1 MQALSV
7 TTTENWSACLGHYRR
22 RGDALLTSAA
32 ARRRTSTHYD
42 TNGTTWATT
51 YTYDG
56 DNRPTATTL
65 SNGKT
70 VTNTYDALG
79 RITRKRIGLSSN
91 YDTTLTY
98 LETTNGSQT
107 ALLASY
113 QNGSDTAYTYT
124 YDENG
129 NIISISQ
136 GGSTTYYTYDR
147 LNELIREDNATLNQS
162 WTYTYDV
169 NGNLLNKKRYAYVPN
184 GGTLGACLETIS
196 YGYDA
201 AHQDWADQLTSYNGE
216 AIRYDDSGN
225 PISYRGYTMAW
236 QGKRLT
242 SANKSG
248 TAITYSY
255 DENGIRTQKSVNGVA
270 TNYYYNGS
278 LLISMTQGT
287 DTLLFSYDANGIVVS
302 VNFNGTDYYY
312 VRNGQG
318 DVIKLIDGNG
328 TTVTEYTY
336 DTWGKLVSCT
346 GSLSATLGTLNPF
359 RYRGY
364 VYDNETGFYY
374 LQSRYYDPEV
384 CRFLSADVLLSTG
397 QGVLGHNTFAYCLNN
412 PVNMSD
418 PSGCV
423 SKKDRLLTESD
434 KLYGGKTTSSI
445 RDDLR
450 KAEDLN
456 TNTAPNWSYNCYGN
470 AIKKQIVTDPSGYRM
485 GDSVEKT
492 FAAVQRDLGGASN
505 CRRVAS
511 IDSAVPDGWYM
522 VAMMCADTDYH
533 FIRLDEIGW
542 FNKSG
547 YDSHVGGCYL
557 PEELV
562 RNNKWLPAGVIDGV
576 QYLFTGE
583 NTPVYYNENG
593 PLIFIVREGWDD

>member
-7 TTTENWSACLGHYRR
+7 ATTENWSACLGYYRR
-22 RGDALLTSAA
+22 RGDAP
-32 ARRRTSTHYD
+32 Y
-42 TNGTTWATT
+42 
-51 YTYDG
+51 
-56 DNRPTATTL
+56 
-65 SNGKT
+65 K
-70 VTNTYDALG
+70 
-79 RITRKRIGLSSN
+79 KRYAYVPN
-91 YDTTLTY
+91 
-98 LETTNGSQT
+98 NSQT

-129 NIISISQ
+129 NITSISQ

-216 AIRYDDSGN
+216 TIRYDDSGN

-236 QGKRLT
+236 QGRHLT
-242 SANKSG
+242 SATKTG
-248 TAITYSY
+248 TAISYSY

-287 DTLLFSYDANGIVVS
+287 DTLLFSYDASGSVVS
-302 VNFNGTDYYY
+302 VNFNGTEYYY

-318 DVIKLIDGNG
+318 DVVKLIDGNG

-336 DTWGKLVSCT
+336 DTWGKLLTCT
-346 GSLSATLGTLNPF
+346 GSLSATLGTINPF
-359 RYRGY
+359 GYRGY

-384 CRFLSADVLLSTG
+384 GRFLSADVLLSTG

-412 PVNMSD
+412 PVNGSD
-418 PSGCV
+418 PSGKAGNIYRTWV
-423 SKKDRLLTESD
+423 ETYTGRNTPIKGLERKPD
-434 KLYGGKTTSSI
+434 KYYLQDIYYDDEYDWADATYSI
-445 RDDLR
+445 GQSV
-450 KAEDLN
+450 
-456 TNTAPNWSYNCYGN
+456 SYNAKGVGVTAGVLYARDTQGN
-470 AIKKQIVTDPSGYRM
+470 SGFYRYRGLTAGISGSSCTTDFTRYSCP
-485 GDSVEKT
+485 SVENLEGLA
-492 FAAVQRDLGGASN
+492 FGYGASGSCQFGFGAGGETTYFHDKSTN
-505 CRRVAS
+505 K
-511 IDSAVPDGWYM
+511 WYDATTFTTGLGTPGFEAHG
-522 VAMMCADTDYH
+522 VVTYTECIIQWD
-533 FIRLDEIGW
+533 
-542 FNKSG
+542 KSG
-547 YDSHVGGCYL
+547 RIV
-557 PEELV
+557 
-562 RNNKWLPAGVIDGV
+562 KW
-576 QYLFTGE
+576 FGE
-583 NTPVYYNENG
+583 
-593 PLIFIVREGWDD
+593 